1 MSALAKVVDRE
12 LASDRL
18 ESLGLSQDGLIDVI
32 QGAVSARNSATP
44 FHPKNAPGLLS
55 WIEGSYHLRRVFVP
69 LGWEPCDLDSVSSI
83 THPELGLKVIY
94 QNAEK
99 AGDVRFEPIAKSM
112 KGAGS
117 ARVVA
122 SGQPDFF
129 PELIIE
135 QQQSPLEAWYLF
147 VFANGLDVRAELSR
161 PMAIK
166 NGQFEGF
173 HERIILLQA
182 GEWALPSLNS
192 ETEESIE
199 LDVVISRKAN
209 DK

>member
-1 MSALAKVVDRE
+1 MNALARRVDQN

-18 ESLGLSQDGLIDVI
+18 ESLGLTQAGLIDVV

-55 WIEGSYHLRRVFVP
+55 WIDGSYHLRRVFVP
-69 LGWEPCDLDSVSSI
+69 MGWEPCDRDNVSSI

-94 QNAEK
+94 QNAER
-99 AGDVRFEPIAKSM
+99 AGDIRFEPIAKSM

-129 PELIIE
+129 PELIAE
-135 QQQSPLEAWYLF
+135 QERSPQEAWYLF

-161 PMAIK
+161 PMTIK
-166 NGQFEGF
+166 SGQFEGF

-182 GEWALPSLNS
+182 GEWDLPSLSN
-192 ETEESIE
+192 EIEEPIE

-209 DK
+209 EK